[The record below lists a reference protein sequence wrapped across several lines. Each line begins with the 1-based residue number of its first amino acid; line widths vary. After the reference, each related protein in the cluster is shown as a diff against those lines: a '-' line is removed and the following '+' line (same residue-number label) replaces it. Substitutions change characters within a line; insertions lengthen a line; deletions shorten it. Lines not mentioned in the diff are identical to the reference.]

1 MKERKT
7 SFSKV
12 IIIGIVIVASVL
24 ILIGLIFWTRA
35 ISDRS
40 RLEVLREELDKVVKE
55 DGQMALLSTLGIEVE
70 NIFYGE
76 DGLIL
81 FEEGNEKWKYSADEL
96 QNITVYK
103 KVSPSVV
110 SILSSSGLND
120 VSTGSGVII
129 SSDGYVITN
138 GHVIGS
144 GSSIVVSLFDGSTV
158 DAVTVGVDSITDI
171 AILKLESGRKY
182 IPLEFALDDLPVV
195 GQKVIA
201 IGSPYGY
208 SWSESVGVISGLGR
222 MVTSSTGIPLA
233 NLIQTDAAINPG
245 NSGGP
250 LLDSKG
256 RMLGLNTA
264 IYSTSGTNQ
273 GISFA
278 IPIDTVMAVATDLI
292 RSGSVNRGW
301 LDLLSVELNPLI
313 ADYLSLPFSEGV
325 LVSQVVPGGSADRG
339 GLRGGSE
346 KVQYGSSV
354 IYLGGDIIVKIGD
367 KDIKGYNDYFT
378 ALLSTKAGD
387 KVDITVYRGGSYVTL
402 KNLELVSQNAE
413 NTGWIIK

>member
-1 MKERKT
+1 MKETKH
-7 SFSKV
+7 SFSR
-12 IIIGIVIVASVL
+12 IIIIAISIIASVL
-24 ILIGLIFWTRA
+24 IFTGLILWTRA

-40 RLEVLREELDKVVKE
+40 RLELLREELAKVVKE
-55 DGQMALLSTLGIEVE
+55 DGQMALLSTLGIEVD

-76 DGLIL
+76 DGLML

-144 GSSIVVSLFDGSTV
+144 GSNIVVSLFDGNTV
-158 DAVTVGVDSITDI
+158 DADVIGIDGITDI
-171 AILKLESGRKY
+171 AVLKLESGRKY
-182 IPLEFALDDLPVV
+182 IPLEFALEDSPVV

-222 MVTSSTGIPLA
+222 MVSSSKGIPLA

-256 RMLGLNTA
+256 KMLGLNTA

-325 LVSQVVPGGSADRG
+325 LVSQVVPGGEADKG
-339 GLRGGSE
+339 GLRGGNE

-378 ALLSTKAGD
+378 ALLSTKADD
-387 KVDITVYRGGSYVTL
+387 KVDITVYRAGSYVTL
-402 KNLELVSQNAE
+402 KNLKLVSQNAE

>member
-1 MKERKT
+1 MKETKP
-7 SFSKV
+7 SFSR
-12 IIIGIVIVASVL
+12 IIIIAISIIASVL
-24 ILIGLIFWTRA
+24 IFTGLIIWTRA
-35 ISDRS
+35 IRDRS
-40 RLEVLREELDKVVKE
+40 RLELLREELAKVVKE
-55 DGQMALLSTLGIEVE
+55 DGQMALLSTLGIEVD

-76 DGLIL
+76 DGLML

-120 VSTGSGVII
+120 VSTGSGVVI

-144 GSSIVVSLFDGSTV
+144 GSNIVVSLFDGSTV
-158 DAVTVGVDSITDI
+158 DADVIGIDSITDI
-171 AILKLESGRKY
+171 AVLKLESGRKY
-182 IPLEFALDDLPVV
+182 IPLEFALEDSPVV

-222 MVTSSTGIPLA
+222 MVSSSKGIPLA

-256 RMLGLNTA
+256 KMLGLNTA

-325 LVSQVVPGGSADRG
+325 LVSQVVPGGEADKG
-339 GLRGGSE
+339 GLRGGNE

-378 ALLSTKAGD
+378 ALLSTKADD
-387 KVDITVYRGGSYVTL
+387 KVDITVYRAGSYVTL
-402 KNLELVSQNAE
+402 KNVKLVSQNAE